1 MVLRTLSKEIK
12 TLLFHSYVKTSTHCT
27 KNEVFLYG
35 FLHFFCR
42 DSYVDKG
49 ELLIDLKHVDM
60 VSVL

>member
-1 MVLRTLSKEIK
+1 MWKLQLTAQKMKFSFTDFFI
-12 TLLFHSYVKTSTHCT
+12 
-27 KNEVFLYG
+27 
-35 FLHFFCR
+35 FFCR

>member
-1 MVLRTLSKEIK
+1 MWKLQLTAQKMKFSF
-12 TLLFHSYVKTSTHCT
+12 TD
-27 KNEVFLYG
+27 
-35 FLHFFCR
+35 FFICR